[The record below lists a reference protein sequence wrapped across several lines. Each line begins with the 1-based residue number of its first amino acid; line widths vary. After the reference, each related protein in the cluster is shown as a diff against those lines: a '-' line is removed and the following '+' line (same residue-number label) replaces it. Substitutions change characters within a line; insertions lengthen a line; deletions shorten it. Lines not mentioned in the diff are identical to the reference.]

1 VAGTSLALCLART
14 TGLAFDTE
22 RKSQIVNHFS
32 DTEELLHMKSS
43 TKLNS
48 LALALALAIP
58 LVAQAESTVQTGA
71 GALTA
76 NAHVDFSIVI
86 PKILAL
92 RVGTAGAG
100 IDSIVFTV
108 PAASVG
114 NATPIA
120 GTGGDLTG
128 GVVTAIVQAN
138 SGTVTLNAQ
147 ATGTLSNGAGDTI
160 SHSQITTASNNP
172 NLPAPVLNDA
182 TSANVTLTPTAKL
195 VNQSAQWTY
204 SYSNSAVVP
213 AGTYGGVNVNNG
225 RVTYQA
231 TMP

>member
-1 VAGTSLALCLART
+1 
-14 TGLAFDTE
+14 
-22 RKSQIVNHFS
+22 
-32 DTEELLHMKSS
+32 MKSS

-48 LALALALAIP
+48 LALALALTIP
-58 LVAQAESTVQTGA
+58 LGAQAESTVQTGA

-76 NAHVDFSIVI
+76 NARVDFSIVI
-86 PKILAL
+86 PKILFL
-92 RVGTAGAG
+92 RVGSAGVG

-147 ATGTLSNGAGDTI
+147 ATGALSNGAGDSINYT
-160 SHSQITTASNNP
+160 QITTASNNP
-172 NLPAPVLNDA
+172 NLPAPVLSNA
-182 TSANVTLTPTAKL
+182 TSANVTLTPAAKL
-195 VNQSAQWTY
+195 VNQRAQWTY

-213 AGTYGGVNVNNG
+213 AGTYGGVGVNNG